1 MFASTVDCWPE
12 ASVRVI
18 RGHTCLTG
26 ARTIRENQE
35 LKDIDSW
42 IIAAEGIAAS
52 SQVNKGGVSVEKC
65 EGRDTITLGTA
76 ALPLSSGNYC
86 CWPPLTS
93 FSNFYFQISNSPPL
107 DLLKLS
113 TCGQWLLVS
122 HSKDLLYEKKV
133 AERENKIKN
142 TILLACNWTTWTD
155 CRQGGSPALECCSQL
170 LPDPRDP
177 AFQTFT
183 QASSQ
188 SIEFTFYYNSYHT
201 THLRHRGNFITGPV
215 YFARFQSIIP
225 QKDCFATNIFSRTM
239 FIINF

>member
-1 MFASTVDCWPE
+1 MFVSIVDCWPE

-18 RGHTCLTG
+18 RGRTCLTG

-76 ALPLSSGNYC
+76 ALPLSSGNYS

-93 FSNFYFQISNSPPL
+93 FSNFYFQISNSPHL

-122 HSKDLLYEKKV
+122 YSKDLLYEKKV
-133 AERENKIKN
+133 AEREKGIK
-142 TILLACNWTTWTD
+142 TQSCSLATEPPGRIVYKEGLPHWNA
-155 CRQGGSPALECCSQL
+155 ALS
-170 LPDPRDP
+170 
-177 AFQTFT
+177 
-183 QASSQ
+183 SSQ
-188 SIEFTFYYNSYHT
+188 IPEILPSK
-201 THLRHRGNFITGPV
+201 HLHKP
-215 YFARFQSIIP
+215 
-225 QKDCFATNIFSRTM
+225 
-239 FIINF
+239 